1 MGSKLWSSVQ
11 AQEVQGLNFSRKFY
25 ACETDAELSDS
36 ASSTSAGN
44 MMKHTSTVT
53 RFGSSSRTWELDY
66 VKNILS
72 NVELMYMDFSLGQAS
87 EVINS
92 HLFKQLEG
100 RKGGFKHDEESRI
113 RRKVT
118 FDCVSECLDLR
129 CRRYVGGGFK
139 MWTKG
144 LEMVKRKE
152 WLAEDV
158 YKEISCWRGMGDS
171 MVDELVDKDMSS
183 QYGRW
188 LDYEVDASELGSEVV
203 DRIFNSLV
211 DDVVTEILQL

>member
-1 MGSKLWSSVQ
+1 MWSSFQ

-53 RFGSSSRTWELDY
+53 RFGSSSSTWELDY
-66 VKNILS
+66 VKDILS
-72 NVELMYMDFSLGQAS
+72 TVELMYIDFSLGQAS
-87 EVINS
+87 EVINP

-100 RKGGFKHDEESRI
+100 RKGGFKHDEEARM

-158 YKEISCWRGMGDS
+158 YKDISCWRGMGDS
-171 MVDELVDKDMSS
+171 MVDELVGKDMSS
-183 QYGRW
+183 QFGRW

-203 DRIFNSLV
+203 DQIFNSLV
-211 DDVVTEILQL
+211 DGVVTEILQL